1 MLLEEELQRISRLVR
16 NLTDL
21 LRSQREILRQRGM
34 NLPPTAI
41 QSLNAVQKK
50 LEDLAQEVLENKGE
64 LAQLRALA
72 NNFAL
77 INSTLNIDEVL
88 NRVMDTVI
96 ALTGAE
102 RGYIALREEGSGEMT
117 FRVARNLDRETL
129 NESEFIV
136 SRTVVQQVAASGEP
150 VLTDNAREDARF
162 SGQESVVGFSLRSI
176 LCVPLK
182 ARGEVI
188 GVAYADNRIRAGL
201 FSGRELALL
210 SAFADQ
216 AAVAIQN
223 ARLFARVR
231 ASLAEIT
238 ELKDLLDNVF
248 TSIASGV
255 ITTDAE
261 DVITLCN
268 PAARAI
274 LNLEEGRSTGMRL
287 EEVLPLGE
295 TLAGLL
301 RAVRE
306 EGRREAVEVEPE
318 VPARG
323 VISLSM
329 RLSPMQEL
337 ETGRGGVAIVMD
349 DLTEEK
355 QREAQLAAVRRY
367 LPPAMVDNIQSIEAL
382 ALGGSAPRGDGVV
395 RQRVPV

>member
-1 MLLEEELQRISRLVR
+1 MNDAASLNQRLQAMSSEVR
-16 NLTDL
+16 AVADL
-21 LRSQREILRQRGM
+21 LRAQREALRQYNM
-34 NLPPTAI
+34 SLPPGVI
-41 QSLNAVQKK
+41 GSLKVVHGDLQI
-50 LEDLAQEVLENKGE
+50 LAQSAQDPGSE

-72 NNFAL
+72 DTTAL

-102 RGYIALREEGSGEMT
+102 RVYIALREEGSGEMT

-287 EEVLPLGE
+287 EEVLPLGRRWR
-295 TLAGLL
+295 GCCG
-301 RAVRE
+301 RCGRKGG
-306 EGRREAVEVEPE
+306 GRRW
-318 VPARG
+318 RW
-323 VISLSM
+323 S
-329 RLSPMQEL
+329 
-337 ETGRGGVAIVMD
+337 
-349 DLTEEK
+349 
-355 QREAQLAAVRRY
+355 RRCRR
-367 LPPAMVDNIQSIEAL
+367 A
-382 ALGGSAPRGDGVV
+382 G
-395 RQRVPV
+395 